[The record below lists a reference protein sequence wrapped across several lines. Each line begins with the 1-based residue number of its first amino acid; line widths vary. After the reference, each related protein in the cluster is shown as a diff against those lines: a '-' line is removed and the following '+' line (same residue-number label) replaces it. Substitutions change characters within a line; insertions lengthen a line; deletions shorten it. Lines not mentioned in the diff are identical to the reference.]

1 MRKTTRYLFIIVT
14 LFILTSCRANDE
26 KTYQE
31 QAQSYLEDY
40 KIPGMAMIVIED
52 GETSFIETL
61 SSNTDKEYDTF
72 ETDSIFRT
80 ESISKT
86 ITSFMVL
93 RLIEQNILDL
103 EDEVDTYLTNLDIPR
118 GLTIKHLLTHT
129 SGLDI
134 GAIGVH
140 YHPES
145 DYPSAKENIAST
157 LDFRFPINET
167 FFYSNVGYNFLE
179 LVIEEATNKD
189 FEENFQELIG
199 RPLNLSVSSFTYKE
213 EYKDKYIGGYDLK
226 GNYIPPYVYPD
237 KASGGFLTNL
247 QDMEKLLHLFL
258 SPTILL
264 DSTSNYLQTPLQEV
278 TGEYSLVS
286 EGYSLGHF
294 IDGDVRFHGGQGHGW
309 MAFFMVHDNGED
321 GLFMVTNSQRS
332 YPMFSGMIA
341 LWEEKNEFENIGFS
355 TLSKLLPYLK
365 GIGII
370 VVGVFI
376 ALCVRYIRSL
386 KERRWLTVRKL
397 KCFSYLEFLILLIL
411 TGFILYLE
419 LANYV
424 FLRVLYPNI
433 MDRMMIVLI
442 FYDILLVFYFLKP
455 KTKENVYVRD

>member
-1 MRKTTRYLFIIVT
+1 MRKITHYLFIV
-14 LFILTSCRANDE
+14 LAVFLLTSCSVNDE
-26 KTYQE
+26 KTYLE
-31 QAQSYLEDY
+31 QAESYLEDY
-40 KIPGMAMIVIED
+40 KIPGMAMVIIED
-52 GETSFIETL
+52 GETSLIETL
-61 SSNTDKEYDTF
+61 SSNRDKRYDTF
-72 ETDSIFRT
+72 KMDSIFRT

-93 RLIEQNILDL
+93 CLIEQNVLDL

-134 GAIGVH
+134 GPIGLH
-140 YHPES
+140 YDPWS
-145 DYPSAKENIAST
+145 DYPSAKENIENT

-167 FFYSNVGYNFLE
+167 FFYSNVGYNLLE

-189 FEENFQELIG
+189 FEENFQELIA
-199 RPLNLSVSSFTYKE
+199 RPLDLSVSSFTYKE
-213 EYKDKYIGGYDLK
+213 EYKDKYIGGYDLQ
-226 GNYIPPYVYPD
+226 GDYIPPYVYPE

-247 QDMEKLLHLFL
+247 EDMEKLLHLFL
-258 SPTILL
+258 SPSILL

-309 MAFFMVHDNGED
+309 MAFFMVHANGED
-321 GLFMVTNSQRS
+321 GLFMVANSQRS

-341 LWEEKNEFENIGFS
+341 LWEEKNGFEDIGFS
-355 TLSKLLPYLK
+355 IVSKLLPYLK

-370 VVGVFI
+370 VIGVLI
-376 ALCVRYIRSL
+376 ALFARYLLSL
-386 KERRWLTVRKL
+386 KERRWLRIKTIRW
-397 KCFSYLEFLILLIL
+397 FSYLEFLMLLIL

-433 MDRMMIVLI
+433 MDKMMIVLI
-442 FYDILLVFYFLKP
+442 FYDILLVFYFCKP